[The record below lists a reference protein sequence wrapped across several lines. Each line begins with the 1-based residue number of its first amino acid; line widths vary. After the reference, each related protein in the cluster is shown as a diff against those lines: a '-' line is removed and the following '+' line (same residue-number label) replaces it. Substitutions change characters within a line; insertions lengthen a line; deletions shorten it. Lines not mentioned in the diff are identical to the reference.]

1 MDLSLS
7 RSWFGVE
14 QQLWARAPAS
24 CFLIP
29 GQVPCTQNPVANIAI
44 GGWGLG
50 VDRLVMFLTDNY
62 SIKEVLTFPFMKDIE
77 EPKKTAAEVAGI
89 EPKAEEGI
97 RKLNLSLRH
106 GKKLIVTAHK

>member
-1 MDLSLS
+1 MAPD
-7 RSWFGVE
+7 
-14 QQLWARAPAS
+14 QLPYNRNSA
-24 CFLIP
+24 
-29 GQVPCTQNPVANIAI
+29 ANGIA

-62 SIKEVLTFPFMKDIE
+62 SIKGNSLNRVVTPNSVSNIASAEVLTFPFMKDVE

-97 RKLNLSLRH
+97 RKLD
-106 GKKLIVTAHK
+106 

>member
-1 MDLSLS
+1 M
-7 RSWFGVE
+7 
-14 QQLWARAPAS
+14 
-24 CFLIP
+24 IP

-77 EPKKTAAEVAGI
+77 EPKKTAAEVVDI

-97 RKLNLSLRH
+97 CKPSSTSMRARE
-106 GKKLIVTAHK
+106 LIFAVHK

>member
-1 MDLSLS
+1 MSTVWSCSLPTTTRKS
-7 RSWFGVE
+7 
-14 QQLWARAPAS
+14 L
-24 CFLIP
+24 LL
-29 GQVPCTQNPVANIAI
+29 
-44 GGWGLG
+44 LG
-50 VDRLVMFLTDNY
+50 VIGLLT
-62 SIKEVLTFPFMKDIE
+62 STRIKEVLTFPFMKDVE